1 MKRVACLVLLL
12 FAVALCV
19 GCTAPTE
26 TVTYTSTA
34 KIRLDLP
41 RSDVDDLIG
50 IYLINDVDGLFKSD
64 AVLLNVIESEKLS
77 CSAKELS
84 SMIRVQRASE
94 TENVYLVSV
103 DASLANDAARI
114 ANAVAVEFC
123 DKVNRVDSPNGME
136 EPVAEVLEKATAPTA
151 PK

>member
-50 IYLINDVDGLFKSD
+50 IYLINDVDVLFKSD

-77 CSAKELS
+77 YSAKELS

-103 DASLANDAARI
+103 DASSANDAARI

-123 DKVNRVDSPNGME
+123 DKANRVDSPNGME